1 MSAPSDHHIPV
12 EAQLD
17 TIQKAEFGD
26 NDLSDTVGLS
36 DNDDGFVDFTEAE
49 LEAQSNMT
57 VEQAQAENDEVSRR
71 QGLVN
76 VLGIWIRRPVETR
89 SFPTVDDVRTS
100 KALDYASVNLVQ
112 LDPPGTRKEKII
124 QDVGHAKL
132 KIVHEPSPPT
142 PVAESFQDR
151 FTPHS
156 QISLTNMEHGPGVKL
171 RVTLYRSTS
180 GTDKPISHSSDVVF
194 FFGELENHERRSD
207 DRLYHCIM
215 PRTFKVDLI
224 ESTDPSRGCILSFQ
238 SQGAVGYSLKPPSEH
253 FPASGAHAL
262 DVAEK
267 SLLAS
272 IAKYASNASETI
284 AVELHCIPFGEGPMT
299 AKAQQQLL
307 SFIEHSKKLAD
318 RSWPAV
324 TRAHL
329 WPYRSIGRTSSEH
342 VLSRAK
348 VVQTQPFAPFVAF
361 PRVFRFPDARIAQ
374 VMLGHGFTNDFNIYR
389 ARVELLQTVDITGP
403 ASQDDGQLKL
413 PPHTNIKV
421 SIRTPF
427 DMYPVTVSG
436 FTVDNDMGMTQ
447 CDVVVLVP
455 APGAWKLSNQQSTY
469 RSPED
474 MHAPRRF
481 SCSIEVELARIRLNL
496 PLRAIY
502 MAYSYGEERNHT
514 DPITGPSGTGKTLL
528 LVMKIIVLARA
539 GQCVFLTSERNPV
552 VDNLM
557 DVLARY
563 WPKYLAKPVRA
574 HAKGLS
580 PAELARQHST
590 SSMRP
595 GQEAPKTSKHAD
607 GPEGLNL
614 SANLR
619 SKQAEHQRKR
629 QASDMWTVEAHI
641 LDLIAAGTK
650 VFAQFTQGRT
660 SSGRPAVSHSDYID
674 NRIDMVAYL
683 KDFLSEL
690 QLHPLTDSTHWSP
703 PRLDLVRQA
712 LKFLQ
717 MHILRRASVL
727 LCTMHNSA
735 SDEVSNY
742 FADDKREVWVEV
754 DEAFDISEPNML
766 IPLTIPLWAD
776 RIVSVVM
783 YSDPEQASPIAFG
796 ASGPPT
802 IGVPAFNEFASQMQ
816 FSLLAR
822 LIKAGLEP
830 DELRHQARMHSAV
843 FAPANECFYRGRMES
858 LPDDD
863 LRFALPDGYQQAL
876 LQLRDLDAKT
886 VFSELQKRMVLLKI
900 KGAVCTRADSNS
912 RSNPTTADYVF
923 RTVFPL
929 FHRLFGKQTK
939 TMVALLTPYRQQ
951 SCAYKAMI
959 LQAVETSDR
968 TEDDFPQ
975 VATVDSFVGREAPFV
990 VIDLVID
997 GTSTADIGFLKE
1009 KHRVCGMETR
1019 GFKATWHIMGVKDE
1033 GSYLKDVFGKAW
1045 VKDKAFTWYLDYMEK
1060 NGLRE
1065 NDHALVFRQAQLL
1078 GYGKG
1083 RMSATCFEE
1092 S

>member
-1 MSAPSDHHIPV
+1 
-12 EAQLD
+12 
-17 TIQKAEFGD
+17 
-26 NDLSDTVGLS
+26 
-36 DNDDGFVDFTEAE
+36 
-49 LEAQSNMT
+49 
-57 VEQAQAENDEVSRR
+57 
-71 QGLVN
+71 
-76 VLGIWIRRPVETR
+76 
-89 SFPTVDDVRTS
+89 
-100 KALDYASVNLVQ
+100 
-112 LDPPGTRKEKII
+112 
-124 QDVGHAKL
+124 
-132 KIVHEPSPPT
+132 
-142 PVAESFQDR
+142 
-151 FTPHS
+151 
-156 QISLTNMEHGPGVKL
+156 
-171 RVTLYRSTS
+171 
-180 GTDKPISHSSDVVF
+180 
-194 FFGELENHERRSD
+194 
-207 DRLYHCIM
+207 
-215 PRTFKVDLI
+215 
-224 ESTDPSRGCILSFQ
+224 
-238 SQGAVGYSLKPPSEH
+238 
-253 FPASGAHAL
+253 
-262 DVAEK
+262 
-267 SLLAS
+267 
-272 IAKYASNASETI
+272 
-284 AVELHCIPFGEGPMT
+284 
-299 AKAQQQLL
+299 
-307 SFIEHSKKLAD
+307 
-318 RSWPAV
+318 
-324 TRAHL
+324 
-329 WPYRSIGRTSSEH
+329 
-342 VLSRAK
+342 
-348 VVQTQPFAPFVAF
+348 
-361 PRVFRFPDARIAQ
+361 
-374 VMLGHGFTNDFNIYR
+374 
-389 ARVELLQTVDITGP
+389 
-403 ASQDDGQLKL
+403 
-413 PPHTNIKV
+413 
-421 SIRTPF
+421 
-427 DMYPVTVSG
+427 MYPVTVSG

-481 SCSIEVELARIRLNL
+481 SCSIEVELDRIRLNL

-514 DPITGPSGTGKTLL
+514 DRLLPALLSDGRSPNFTDPWQKLNSNAFKTLLDSQPWHISQLKSIHGSRKLANGFQAITGPSGTGKTLL

-641 LDLIAAGTK
+641 LDLIAADTK
-650 VFAQFTQGRT
+650 VFAQFTPGRT

-1060 NGLRE
+1060 NGCASFVR
-1065 NDHALVFRQAQLL
+1065 DTP
-1078 GYGKG
+1078 
-1083 RMSATCFEE
+1083 S